1 MKLQQE
7 ATAHINRK
15 RSKFQ
20 SEFNGLMK
28 PLQKLLQ
35 ENLHNKVE
43 LDNALLHLVETE
55 LWAKRSVEMHGIK

>member
-1 MKLQQE
+1 
-7 ATAHINRK
+7 
-15 RSKFQ
+15 
-20 SEFNGLMK
+20 
-28 PLQKLLQ
+28 LQ

>member
-7 ATAHINRK
+7 ANEHINRK

-20 SEFNGLMK
+20 NEFNGLMK